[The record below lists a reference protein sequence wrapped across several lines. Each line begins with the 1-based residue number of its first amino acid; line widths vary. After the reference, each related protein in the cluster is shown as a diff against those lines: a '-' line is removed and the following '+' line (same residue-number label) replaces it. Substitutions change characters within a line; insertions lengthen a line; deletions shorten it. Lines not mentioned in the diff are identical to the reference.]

1 MAACAEFRN
10 RTFDKILFSG
20 DNPAKAEK
28 HEKRNWGST
37 SIEKVFQLSL
47 NAIILTKD

>member
-10 RTFDKILFSG
+10 CTFDKILFSG
-20 DNPAKAEK
+20 DNLENAEK
-28 HEKRNWGST
+28 HDQRNWGST

-47 NAIILTKD
+47 NAIILIKD